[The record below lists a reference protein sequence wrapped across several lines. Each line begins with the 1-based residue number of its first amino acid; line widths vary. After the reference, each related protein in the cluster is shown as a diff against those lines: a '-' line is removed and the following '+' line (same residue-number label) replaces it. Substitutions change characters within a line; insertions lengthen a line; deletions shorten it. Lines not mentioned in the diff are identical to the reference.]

1 MADDKEREGT
11 ELVVTE
17 FHKKIKDAFKVF
29 DPEANNTVDVRERE
43 IGTIIRSLAKESCMT

>member
-29 DPEANNTVDVRERE
+29 DPEANNTVDVRE